1 MIPTVNIN
9 AYRNNKRA
17 RDLAILDLMHLQQLG
32 LAPGSA
38 PVRLLQELWGLSQS
52 QVSRRMA
59 AVADLGIYE
68 VKAAY
73 GKYLLMELTPH
84 RKARRLDQR
93 NRAERW
99 DAVRRQLQEAVA

>member
-59 AVADLGIYE
+59 AIADLGVYRVE
-68 VKAAY
+68 AAWGRY
-73 GKYLLMELTPH
+73 RLIELQE
-84 RKARRLDQR
+84 RRIVRRADQR
-93 NRAERW
+93 AMAERYE
-99 DAVRRQLQEAVA
+99 AIRRQLKATPQ